1 MGIKRKIDC
10 LNRLFELTKCRTE
23 VLQYLK
29 SEKIITD
36 DVMAGIL
43 HGNHNTHS
51 TQIATLLQ
59 ECAKKETVQLVDY
72 EWTILP
78 KELIRLTIVT
88 ANSKKE
94 FLYTV

>member
-23 VLQYLK
+23 LLQFLK
-29 SEKIITD
+29 DEKVIND
-36 DVMAGIL
+36 DRMVRIL
-43 HGNHNTHS
+43 HDHHATHS
-51 TQIATLLQ
+51 TQIAGLL
-59 ECAKKETVQLVDY
+59 EELHKKETLQLVDY

-78 KELIRLTIVT
+78 RELIRLTIVT
-88 ANSKKE
+88 NTTKKE